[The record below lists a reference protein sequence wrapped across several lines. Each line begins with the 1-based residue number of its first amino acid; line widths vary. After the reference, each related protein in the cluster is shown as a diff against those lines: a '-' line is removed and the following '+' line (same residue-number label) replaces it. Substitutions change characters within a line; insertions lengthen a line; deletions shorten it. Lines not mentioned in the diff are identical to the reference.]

1 VIARLRAA
9 RAQGGITMV
18 ELAVV
23 IGLLGLVLAMAL
35 QGVSSYQRAVAA
47 ADARQQN
54 LEQARVVMA
63 VLTKDLRTATE
74 FSAIAASDVTFRG
87 LLNTA
92 ATATTADAPTI
103 QLYVD
108 SGVLWEL
115 VTPAATGSTTRR
127 RAVGRGVVGT
137 GSLFS
142 FRDSDDNVTTTR
154 SLITS
159 VVITLSVD
167 LPSPTPVPPTVLTSR
182 VSLPNVVAAAEE

>member
-9 RAQGGITMV
+9 RAQGGVTMV

-23 IGLLGLVLAMAL
+23 IGLLGLVLAMAMQAL
-35 QGVSSYQRAVAA
+35 ISYQRAVSA

-63 VLTKDLRTATE
+63 VLTKDLRTATQ
-74 FSAIAASDVTFRG
+74 FTTIASASDVTFEG

-92 ATATTADAPTI
+92 ATVTSADAPTI
-103 QLYVD
+103 QLRVD
-108 SGVLWEL
+108 SGVLWEY
-115 VTPAATGSTTRR
+115 VTPDGSTTTRQ
-127 RAVGRGVVGT
+127 RAVGRGLVST

-142 FRDSDDNVTTTR
+142 FRDSDDNVTTTT
-154 SLITS
+154 SAITS

-182 VSLPNVVAAAEE
+182 VSLPNVVAASEE

>member
-1 VIARLRAA
+1 VTARLRAA
-9 RAQGGITMV
+9 RAQGGITMI

-54 LEQARVVMA
+54 LEQARVLMA

-108 SGVLWEL
+108 AGVLWEL

-182 VSLPNVVAAAEE
+182 VSLPNVVAASEE

>member
-1 VIARLRAA
+1 VTARLRAA

-18 ELAVV
+18 ELTVV

-54 LEQARVVMA
+54 LEQARVLMA
-63 VLTKDLRTATE
+63 VLTKDLRTATQ
-74 FSAIAASDVTFRG
+74 FTTIASASDVTFKG

-92 ATATTADAPTI
+92 ATATAADAPTI
-103 QLYVD
+103 QLRVD
-108 SGVLWEL
+108 SGVLWEH
-115 VTPAATGSTTRR
+115 VTPYGSTTTRQ
-127 RAVGRGVVGT
+127 RAVGRGVVGA

-142 FRDSDDNVTTTR
+142 FRDSDDNVTTT
-154 SLITS
+154 SSAITS

-182 VSLPNVVAAAEE
+182 VSLPNVAAAAEE

>member
-103 QLYVD
+103 RLYVD

-115 VTPAATGSTTRR
+115 VTPAATGSTTRQ

-142 FRDSDDNVTTTR
+142 YRDSDDNVTTTR

-182 VSLPNVVAAAEE
+182 VSLPNVVAASEE

>member
-182 VSLPNVVAAAEE
+182 VSLPNVVAASEE

>member
-1 VIARLRAA
+1 VTARLRAA

-54 LEQARVVMA
+54 LEQARVLMA

-108 SGVLWEL
+108 AGVLWEL